1 MTPGI
6 GNSSLVATHEAMP
19 RHGMIVSDIF
29 QAGHRSREM
38 ALNASLVNRV
48 VFLAEKAATRFFCPG
63 GTF

>member
-1 MTPGI
+1 
-6 GNSSLVATHEAMP
+6 MP

-48 VFLAEKAATRFFCPG
+48 VFLAEKAATRFLCPA